1 MIGKLRQAIR
11 DYIFAFRFKRAV
23 EKADKRALL
32 THVRHYIIVLGG
44 QLRVVTMADIDN
56 MIKMGI
62 MARWVTRYDIRQ
74 RALYATPFAFTQKRR
89 EETPCS

>member
-1 MIGKLRQAIR
+1 MIKELKQAFR
-11 DYIFAFRFKRAV
+11 DYVFALRFKRAV
-23 EKADKRALL
+23 RKADKRALT

-62 MARWVTRYDIRQ
+62 MARWVTRYDIRR
-74 RALYATPFAFTQKRR
+74 RALYATPFAFTQRGR
-89 EETPCS
+89 EAAPCS